1 MKLESQILDF
11 RLQIGIRIEMPV
23 QSSVRSVD
31 LNLHLHS
38 SILNPQPST
47 FIFNLQPSTFNLQ
60 PSIFNLQS
68 EI

>member
-23 QSSVRSVD
+23 QSSVRGVD

-47 FIFNLQPSTFNLQ
+47 FNLQS
-60 PSIFNLQS
+60 SIFNLQS